1 MEETYTL
8 AVKNCSSEDDHHLYD
23 CSIGAGFGRS
33 DQQHVFHSYYQW
45 VPLVLVLQA
54 AFCYL
59 PWWETLICS
68 SSLTLNSFRYFWK
81 KTEGGKVRKLLA
93 GLSSDPLTE
102 TSVDD
107 QVLQIHL
114 IVLGVKLW

>member
-23 CSIGAGFGRS
+23 CSIGPGFGRS

-59 PWWETLICS
+59 PWLETLM
-68 SSLTLNSFRYFWK
+68 
-81 KTEGGKVRKLLA
+81 LLF
-93 GLSSDPLTE
+93 LKFELL
-102 TSVDD
+102 
-107 QVLQIHL
+107 QVFLE
-114 IVLGVKLW
+114 KD